1 MWSPACP
8 ASPSG
13 SIHGPASRKAPESG
27 RVRPQRRAAE
37 NGRRAPGA
45 WPRPWIPS
53 RTPPRPLLLLLLFQT
68 EHARGDGTCARRG
81 AYSAAKPEA
90 RARGAGLGRV
100 VGAQQRGH
108 VPDLGLVLGVRLRG
122 RVRAV
127 ARRAASPRAARVR
140 AQAPGARAR
149 ARCAAP
155 PAGGGPRGRG
165 APAIFKALSQTVLS
179 RFSPPN
185 LNRIRADGD
194 VDGSIRR
201 PLGDRAT
208 PLANPARMTTLLRE
222 EDDVLDKLRGA
233 VAHGSTD
240 DDVSI
245 VADRSEP
252 DGLLVQVRARAPRS
266 RSLVPARSARTRAPR
281 SLSLSPSRAR
291 RRCARELL

>member
-1 MWSPACP
+1 MQPELTAAVWSPKCRCCDARASITEVARVRAGP
-8 ASPSG
+8 ATKARGRKRPTRARSVASPVDPVSY
-13 SIHGPASRKAPESG
+13 
-27 RVRPQRRAAE
+27 
-37 NGRRAPGA
+37 
-45 WPRPWIPS
+45 
-53 RTPPRPLLLLLLFQT
+53 PPPHPLLLLLLFQT

-165 APAIFKALSQTVLS
+165 APAIFKALSQ
-179 RFSPPN
+179 
-185 LNRIRADGD
+185 AG
-194 VDGSIRR
+194 
-201 PLGDRAT
+201 
-208 PLANPARMTTLLRE
+208 
-222 EDDVLDKLRGA
+222 
-233 VAHGSTD
+233 
-240 DDVSI
+240 
-245 VADRSEP
+245 
-252 DGLLVQVRARAPRS
+252 
-266 RSLVPARSARTRAPR
+266 
-281 SLSLSPSRAR
+281 
-291 RRCARELL
+291 